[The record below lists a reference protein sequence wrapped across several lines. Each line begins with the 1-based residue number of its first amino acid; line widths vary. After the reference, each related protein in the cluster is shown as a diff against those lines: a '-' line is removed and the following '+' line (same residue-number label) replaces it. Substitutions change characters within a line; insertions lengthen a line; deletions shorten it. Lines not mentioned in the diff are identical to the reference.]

1 MNMLDSKV
9 CIVTGAGGGIGSS
22 ICQAFVSEGAG
33 AVIAV
38 EHQRGTV
45 DQWKV
50 GCRNMNQI
58 FPYTADIENEQ
69 EIKDLVHN
77 VKKKYGKI
85 DVLVNAAGIEYNEQI
100 GMINH
105 SHIER
110 MFSVNVFGLIELL
123 QYTARVMMR
132 QKEGSI
138 INIASVVGIYGN
150 PGQSVYSATKGAVIS
165 LTKSASKELAY
176 SKIRVNAIAPGL
188 TDTKMIQ
195 NISKEILDSRINKIG
210 FERMASPEDI
220 ADAVVFLAS
229 DKAKFITGQILGV
242 DGGTIM

>member
-1 MNMLDSKV
+1 MN
-9 CIVTGAGGGIGSS
+9 
-22 ICQAFVSEGAG
+22 
-33 AVIAV
+33 
-38 EHQRGTV
+38 H
-45 DQWKV
+45 
-50 GCRNMNQI
+50 I

-165 LTKSASKELAY
+165 LTKSASKELAH

>member
-1 MNMLDSKV
+1 
-9 CIVTGAGGGIGSS
+9 
-22 ICQAFVSEGAG
+22 
-33 AVIAV
+33 
-38 EHQRGTV
+38 
-45 DQWKV
+45 
-50 GCRNMNQI
+50 
-58 FPYTADIENEQ
+58 
-69 EIKDLVHN
+69 
-77 VKKKYGKI
+77 
-85 DVLVNAAGIEYNEQI
+85 
-100 GMINH
+100 
-105 SHIER
+105 
-110 MFSVNVFGLIELL
+110 L

-165 LTKSASKELAY
+165 LTKSASKELAH

>member
-1 MNMLDSKV
+1 
-9 CIVTGAGGGIGSS
+9 
-22 ICQAFVSEGAG
+22 
-33 AVIAV
+33 
-38 EHQRGTV
+38 
-45 DQWKV
+45 
-50 GCRNMNQI
+50 
-58 FPYTADIENEQ
+58 
-69 EIKDLVHN
+69 
-77 VKKKYGKI
+77 
-85 DVLVNAAGIEYNEQI
+85 
-100 GMINH
+100 MINH

-165 LTKSASKELAY
+165 LTKSASKELAH